1 VGIAARPIT
10 ACAKS
15 LLQNWSPRLK
25 LSVLLQVSIMA
36 LLGPFNAAVPN
47 PSLNLLSAAFHTPVE
62 IVTYSTTTS
71 IITGGLSVSSAIRLL
86 VPSL

>member
-1 VGIAARPIT
+1 M
-10 ACAKS
+10 
-15 LLQNWSPRLK
+15 
-25 LSVLLQVSIMA
+25 LLQVSIMA

-71 IITGGLSVSSAIRLL
+71 IITGGLSVSSTAQLL
-86 VPSL
+86 VPSLQYDDSSHSS